1 MSDRLSACQPTQS
14 KHNMV
19 WIDLEMKGLDPGRDV
34 IIEVAVLITDGDLNI
49 IADGPDFAVQRTK
62 EELNVMNAWNRRTH
76 HGSGLIKRV
85 KTSEVSIEQAQ
96 AEIVEFVQQWTE
108 KGNAPLCG
116 NSVHQDKRF
125 LYLEMPQL
133 VDWLSYRIVDVSTV
147 KELAKRWYPDLEKF
161 VKQEQH
167 RTPGEIH
174 EAMDY
179 LRW

>member
-1 MSDRLSACQPTQS
+1 MSGRLSASQPTLS

-19 WIDLEMKGLDPGRDV
+19 WIDLEMTGLDPGRDV

-49 IADGPDFAVQRTK
+49 IADGPDFAIQRTN
-62 EELNVMNAWNRRTH
+62 EELSVMNAWNRRTH
-76 HGSGLIKRV
+76 HGSGLIKRT

-125 LYLEMPQL
+125 LYLEIPQL

-161 VKQEQH
+161 VNQEQH

-174 EAMDY
+174 EAMD
-179 LRW
+179 